1 MGFMDKVKASVK
13 SGAEQA
19 ATKAQDELER
29 MQTRREL
36 TQAYTDLGEKAFEL
50 ADRGDLAHAEL
61 GGLVERVRALR
72 KDLDA
77 IGKLEAPTAP
87 SAEGHIEE
95 TPPA

>member
-19 ATKAQDELER
+19 ATKAQEELER

-50 ADRGDLAHAEL
+50 ADRGDLSHAEL
-61 GGLVERVRALR
+61 GALIEHVRALR

-77 IGKLEAPTAP
+77 IGKPEAPTAA
-87 SAEGHIEE
+87 SAEGHTEE
-95 TPPA
+95 APPA